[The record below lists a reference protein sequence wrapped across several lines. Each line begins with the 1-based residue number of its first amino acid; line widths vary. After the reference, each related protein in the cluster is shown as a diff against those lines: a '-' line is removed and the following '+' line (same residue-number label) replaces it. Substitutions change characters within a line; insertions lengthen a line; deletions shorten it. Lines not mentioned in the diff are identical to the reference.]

1 MVFMNRFL
9 YDELSR
15 NILIIIL
22 FDFLNKDIILSV
34 FINDLIRVIF
44 VNE

>member
-1 MVFMNRFL
+1 M
-9 YDELSR
+9 
-15 NILIIIL
+15 IIIL

-34 FINDLIRVIF
+34 FINDMIRVIF

>member
-1 MVFMNRFL
+1 M
-9 YDELSR
+9 
-15 NILIIIL
+15 IIIL